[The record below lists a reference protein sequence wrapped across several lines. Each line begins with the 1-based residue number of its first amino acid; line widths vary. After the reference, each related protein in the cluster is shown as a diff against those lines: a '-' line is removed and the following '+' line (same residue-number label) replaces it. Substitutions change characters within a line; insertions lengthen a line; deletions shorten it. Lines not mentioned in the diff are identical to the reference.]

1 MFDHLQN
8 KFSKIFKIVKGHGK
22 ITEKNISDSVREIR
36 IALLESDVNFKIVSS
51 FISKVKDKAS
61 GEKVFDSIT
70 PGQQF
75 IKIVLDE
82 LIAFLSS
89 DDIKLNLSK
98 NSSTKLIVAGLQ
110 GSGKT
115 TTSAK
120 IAGFLKRE
128 YKKKPILIGCDVHR
142 PAAKE
147 QLHILSQTVEV
158 DFYTDNSKNILDLVQ
173 NGLLFAEKNK
183 NDLVIIDTA
192 GRLHID
198 DEMIFELESIVKLV
212 EPDELLYVVDSMTGQ
227 DAVNSSL
234 AFSEK
239 FPITG
244 SVLTKMDGNSGGGAA
259 LSIKH
264 ITGKP
269 IKFMTSG
276 ESIDKIEKFDAER
289 VARRILGLGDIIGL
303 VEKAEEAFDLDNAS
317 KLQEKITQNKFDF
330 NDFLDQLNQFSKMGS
345 MKEIL
350 KYMPVNKNIK
360 NINIDDKQL
369 IWTKAIISSM
379 TLEERK
385 NPELLNG
392 SRRNRIA
399 KGSGRSVADVNK
411 LIKQFNQIRTMIK
424 KSSKMNLGKFPFK
437 F

>member
-1 MFDHLQN
+1 MFDHLQD
-8 KFSKIFKIVKGHGK
+8 KFSKIFKIIKGHGK

-51 FISKVKDKAS
+51 FISKIKEKSA
-61 GEKVFDSIT
+61 GKKVFDSVT

-82 LIAFLSS
+82 LVSFLSS
-89 DDIKLNLSK
+89 KNIDLNLRKKGISK
-98 NSSTKLIVAGLQ
+98 IIVAGLQ

-128 YKKKPILIGCDVHR
+128 YKKNPILIGCDIHR

-147 QLHILSQTVEV
+147 QLHILSKNVKV
-158 DFYTDNSKNILDLVQ
+158 DFYTDDSNDILDLVK
-173 NGLLFAEKNK
+173 NGISFAEQNK
-183 NDLVIIDTA
+183 NDLIIIDTA

-198 DEMIFELESIVKLV
+198 NDMIIELDNIIKLV
-212 EPDELLYVVDSMTGQ
+212 EPDELLYIVDSMTGQ

-234 AFSEK
+234 IFSEK
-239 FPITG
+239 FPLTG
-244 SVLTKMDGNSGGGAA
+244 NILTKMDGNSGGGAA
-259 LSIKH
+259 LSVKH
-264 ITGKP
+264 ITGQP

-276 ESIDKIEKFDAER
+276 ESIDKIERFDAER

-303 VEKAEEAFDLDNAS
+303 VEKAEGTFNLDNAE
-317 KLQEKITQNKFDF
+317 KIQEKINQNKFDF
-330 NDFLDQLNQFSKMGS
+330 NDFLDQLNQFNKLGS

-350 KYMPVNKNIK
+350 KHMPINKNIK
-360 NINIDDKQL
+360 NININEKQL
-369 IWTKAIISSM
+369 VWTRAIINSM

-385 NPELLNG
+385 NPEILNG
-392 SRRNRIA
+392 SRRHRIA
-399 KGSGRSVADVNK
+399 KGSGRSMTDINK
-411 LIKQFNQIRTMIK
+411 LIKQFNQIKIMIK
-424 KSSKMNLGKFPFK
+424 KSNKMNLGKFPFK

>member
-89 DDIKLNLSK
+89 DDIQLNLSK

-147 QLHILSQTVEV
+147 QLHILSQAVKV
-158 DFYTDNSKNILDLVQ
+158 DFYTDNSKNILDLLQ
-173 NGLLFAEKNK
+173 NGLSFAEKNK

-244 SVLTKMDGNSGGGAA
+244 SILTKMDGNSGGGAA

>member
-51 FISKVKDKAS
+51 FISKVKDKAA

-173 NGLLFAEKNK
+173 NGLSFAEKNK

-289 VARRILGLGDIIGL
+289 VSRRILGLGDIIGL

>member
-51 FISKVKDKAS
+51 FISKVKDKAA

-173 NGLLFAEKNK
+173 NGLSFAEKNK
-183 NDLVIIDTA
+183 NDLIIIDTA

-198 DEMIFELESIVKLV
+198 DEMIFELESVVKLV
-212 EPDELLYVVDSMTGQ
+212 KPDELLYVVDSMTGQ

-264 ITGKP
+264 VTGKS

-303 VEKAEEAFDLDNAS
+303 VEKAEEAFDLS
-317 KLQEKITQNKFDF
+317 L
-330 NDFLDQLNQFSKMGS
+330 GS
-345 MKEIL
+345 TTRTLAL
-350 KYMPVNKNIK
+350 KSFRKNKN
-360 NINIDDKQL
+360 
-369 IWTKAIISSM
+369 SF
-379 TLEERK
+379 
-385 NPELLNG
+385 LL
-392 SRRNRIA
+392 
-399 KGSGRSVADVNK
+399 
-411 LIKQFNQIRTMIK
+411 
-424 KSSKMNLGKFPFK
+424 
-437 F
+437 

>member
-51 FISKVKDKAS
+51 FISKVKDKAA

-147 QLHILSQTVEV
+147 QLHILSQTVKV

-173 NGLLFAEKNK
+173 NGLSFAEKNK

-244 SVLTKMDGNSGGGAA
+244 SILTKMDGNSGGGAA